1 MKKGLEVKPLRLFI
15 LSNNYLALVFVA
27 LSVDAMLGLS
37 TLGEQY
43 GWVPQLF

>member
-27 LSVDAMLGLS
+27 LSVDAMLGLG